1 MVAGARSPSAV
12 SSSESAMA
20 VKSASMGAGS
30 IGERPNCRVP
40 DRPTRFSTWNLYGFA
55 THIAAME
62 AIVSQSALQP
72 AHAHAHHGPAER
84 LPTLMLGAIG
94 VVYGD
99 IGTSPLYAMKESFLG
114 PHPLAVDAPHI
125 FGVLSLVFWSL
136 MLIVTVKYVLVA
148 MRADNRGEGGS
159 FALLSL
165 IARNLAGKRWTS
177 TLVILGVLATC
188 LFYGDAMITPAI
200 SVLSAVE
207 GLTIA
212 EPQLQPLVVP
222 ISIAILVGLFVVQSR
237 GTAKVGRIFG
247 PVILVYLAAL
257 AVLGVSN
264 TLVHPEIV
272 AALSPTWALQF
283 FATDFKLAFLALGSV
298 FLAVT
303 GAETLYADMG
313 HFGRRA
319 IGWSWLTL
327 VYPCLMLNYLGQ
339 GALLL
344 GHPAAAE
351 NPFYLM
357 APDWARLPLVFIATA
372 ATIIASKAVIS
383 GAFSITHQAVQLGF
397 LPRLKT
403 EHTSEKAAGQIYI
416 PAVNWGLLFMVIV
429 LVLGFRESGKLASA
443 YGIAVTGTMLITTI
457 MLGFLVFQVWSWNR
471 ALATA
476 TIGLFVLVDGAYF
489 ASNITKIPDG
499 GWFPLLVAAVSFTV
513 LTTWAKG
520 RQLMRER
527 LSEAALPLAIFI
539 KSAAASVHRVRG
551 TSVFLS
557 TSAET
562 VPAALLHNLKHNQV
576 LHARVLILNVK
587 VEEVP
592 HVPSEKRLEVHDAG
606 QGFYRVVLHY
616 GFMEEVDIPRDLARV
631 DTCGEPFNM
640 MSTSFFLGRQKLI
653 ASKRRAGMALWRERL
668 FAWMLKSSESAME
681 FFKLPTNRVVE
692 LGSQLQI

>member
-1 MVAGARSPSAV
+1 MASAV
-12 SSSESAMA
+12 TISGLTADNIVES
-20 VKSASMGAGS
+20 
-30 IGERPNCRVP
+30 
-40 DRPTRFSTWNLYGFA
+40 
-55 THIAAME
+55 
-62 AIVSQSALQP
+62 
-72 AHAHAHHGPAER
+72 HGPDET
-84 LPTLMLGAIG
+84 LPKLMLGAIG

-114 PHPLAVDAPHI
+114 PHPLSVDRLHI
-125 FGVLSLVFWSL
+125 FGVLSLIFWSL

-165 IARNLAGKRWTS
+165 IARSLAGKKWTS
-177 TLVILGVLATC
+177 TLVMLGVLATC

-212 EPQLQPLVVP
+212 EAGLQPLVIP
-222 ISIAILVGLFVVQSR
+222 LSIAILIALFVVQSR
-237 GTAKVGRIFG
+237 GTAQVGRIFG
-247 PVILVYLAAL
+247 PVILIYLAAL
-257 AVLGVSN
+257 AALGITN
-264 TLVHPEIV
+264 ILAHPEIV
-272 AALSPTWALQF
+272 AALSPTWAAHF
-283 FATDFKLAFLALGSV
+283 FVVDPKLAFLALGSV

-313 HFGRRA
+313 HFGRKA

-339 GALLL
+339 GALLI

-357 APDWARLPLVFIATA
+357 APDCARLPLVFIATA
-372 ATIIASKAVIS
+372 ATIIASQAVIS
-383 GAFSITHQAVQLGF
+383 GAFSVTHQAVQLGF
-397 LPRLKT
+397 LPRLRT
-403 EHTSEKAAGQIYI
+403 EHTSEKAQGQIYI
-416 PAVNWGLLFMVIV
+416 PAVNWGLMAMVIL
-429 LVLGFRESGKLASA
+429 LVLGFRESGRLASA
-443 YGIAVTGTMLITTI
+443 YGIAVTGTMLITTV
-457 MLGFLVFQVWSWNR
+457 MLAFLVFQVWTWNKLV
-471 ALATA
+471 AGA
-476 TIGLFVLVDGAYF
+476 TIGLFLIIDGTYF

-499 GWFPLLVAAVSFTV
+499 GWFPLLVAAISFTV

-527 LSEAALPLAIFI
+527 LQEAALPLPVFI

-557 TSAET
+557 TSADV

-576 LHARVLILNVK
+576 LHQRVIILNVK
-587 VEEVP
+587 VEEIP
-592 HVPSEKRLEVHDAG
+592 HVAPERRVEFDDAG
-606 QGFYRVVLHY
+606 AGFYRMILHY
-616 GFMEEVDIPRDLARV
+616 GFMDDVDIPRDLAFV
-631 DTCGEPFNM
+631 KTCGDPFNM
-640 MSTSFFLGRQKLI
+640 MSTSFFLGRQKLVSTKK
-653 ASKRRAGMALWRERL
+653 AEGMALWREKL

>member
-1 MVAGARSPSAV
+1 MATALPMRAPAANTVALRA
-12 SSSESAMA
+12 E
-20 VKSASMGAGS
+20 
-30 IGERPNCRVP
+30 PN
-40 DRPTRFSTWNLYGFA
+40 
-55 THIAAME
+55 E
-62 AIVSQSALQP
+62 K
-72 AHAHAHHGPAER
+72 

-114 PHPLAVDAPHI
+114 PHPLSVDRLHI
-125 FGVLSLVFWSL
+125 FGVLSLIFWSL
-136 MLIVTVKYVLVA
+136 MLIVTVKYVAVA

-165 IARNLAGKRWTS
+165 IARNLAGKKWTS
-177 TLVILGVLATC
+177 TLVMLGVLATC

-212 EPQLQPLVVP
+212 EPSLQSLVIPV
-222 ISIAILVGLFVVQSR
+222 SIAILVVLFLVQSR
-237 GTAKVGRIFG
+237 GTAKVGGIFG
-247 PVILVYLAAL
+247 PVILIYLAAL
-257 AVLGVSN
+257 AALGVIN
-264 TLVHPEIV
+264 ILAHPEIIG
-272 AALSPTWALQF
+272 ALSPTWAARF
-283 FATDFKLAFLALGSV
+283 FIVNPKLAFLALGSV

-327 VYPCLMLNYLGQ
+327 VYPCLTLNYLGQ

-357 APDWARLPLVFIATA
+357 APDWARLPLVLIATA
-372 ATIIASKAVIS
+372 ATIIASQAVIS
-383 GAFSITHQAVQLGF
+383 GAFSVTHQAVQLGF
-397 LPRLKT
+397 LPRLRT
-403 EHTSEKAAGQIYI
+403 EQTSEKAKGQIYI
-416 PAVNWGLLFMVIV
+416 PVINWGLMAMVIV
-429 LVLGFRESGKLASA
+429 LVLGFRESGRLASA
-443 YGIAVTGTMLITTI
+443 YGIAVTGTMLITTV
-457 MLGFLVFQVWSWNR
+457 MLGFLVFQVWSWNKLV
-471 ALATA
+471 AAA
-476 TIGLFVLVDGAYF
+476 TIGLFLIVDGTYF

-499 GWFPLLVAAVSFTV
+499 GWFPLLVAAISFTV

-527 LSEAALPLAIFI
+527 LEESALPLPVFI
-539 KSAAASVHRVRG
+539 KSTAASVHRVRG

-557 TSAET
+557 TSADT

-576 LHARVLILNVK
+576 LHQRVIILNVK
-587 VEEVP
+587 VEDVP
-592 HVPSEKRLEVHDAG
+592 HVASERRIEFDNAG
-606 QGFYRVVLHY
+606 EGFYRMVLHY
-616 GFMEEVDIPRDLARV
+616 GFMDEVDIPRDLAFV
-631 DTCGEPFNM
+631 KTCGEPFNM

-653 ASKRRAGMALWRERL
+653 AAKKAPGMALWRERL